1 MRHEGF
7 PDGLGITDEG
17 MSHWW
22 EKHQQ
27 WTATHLIVEALDGTP
42 LGESGWGFS
51 GVPGELEMK
60 LARPH
65 WSQGFASDAFGALLD
80 AIFGHTTID
89 NVIVTPRPENEA
101 AQRLYRRFCF
111 RPSLPPPGLSPGECE
126 YWTLARANTRSP
138 STLIFDWGGVL
149 MRTMDDDGR
158 RSWETRLGLPAGG
171 ANQAV
176 FGSAAWR
183 DTQLGRCTAE
193 QCWSAIGESL
203 ELTPVALTQ
212 FRRDFWAGDQ
222 LNQPLIERIHEWK
235 TAGYR
240 VALLS
245 NFPAELDDLLCAHD
259 LRELFDPA
267 IISAHEG
274 VMKPA
279 SRIFWRTLSRMGISP
294 ADALLVDDAA
304 ENVAGARNVGLHAI
318 QFCTTRQAVKEIE
331 ELLP

>member
-1 MRHEGF
+1 MRHVGF
-7 PDGLGITDEG
+7 PGGLGITDEG

-22 EKHQQ
+22 ENHQQ

-42 LGESGWGFS
+42 LGESGWGFG

-65 WSQGFASDAFGALLD
+65 WSQGFASDAFRALLD
-80 AIFGHTTID
+80 TVFGHTAID
-89 NVIVTPRPENEA
+89 KVIVTPHPENEA
-101 AQRLYRRFCF
+101 AQRLYRRFGF
-111 RPSLPPPGLSPGECE
+111 RPSLPPPGYDPGERG
-126 YWTLARANTRSP
+126 YWTLARAKTRSP

-158 RSWETRLGLPAGG
+158 RSWEARLGLPAGG
-171 ANQAV
+171 ANQVV

-183 DTQLGRCTAE
+183 GAQLGRCTAN
-193 QCWSAIGESL
+193 QCWSVIGESL
-203 ELTPVALTQ
+203 ELTPVALAQ

-222 LNQPLIERIHEWK
+222 LNQLLVERIREWK
-235 TAGYR
+235 AAGYR

-245 NFPAELDDLLCAHD
+245 NYAAELDNLLGEHD
-259 LRELFDPA
+259 LRELFYPTV
-267 IISAHEG
+267 ISAHEG

-279 SRIFWRTLSRMGISP
+279 SRIFWRTLNRMHVSP

-304 ENVAGARNVGLHAI
+304 ENVAGAGNVGLHAI
-318 QFCTTRQAVKEIE
+318 QFRTTRQAIKEIE
-331 ELLP
+331 DMLP